1 MVKFKKSLAIVLSSS
16 FFLTSINTNQKLYA
30 QDIENSI
37 YQDQLDTSFLTEEK
51 INEFNAL
58 INEFNLSQEEQL
70 KLLNDYKDIHSEKI
84 EEKWG
89 MQVIKK
95 AAKYAVELIG
105 AKVAEKRIA
114 DWVDYVFEYQ
124 DRIQIAMEE
133 ACIKYFNASENT
145 AHWVAKTLM
154 LMFF

>member
-1 MVKFKKSLAIVLSSS
+1 MFYLII
-16 FFLTSINTNQKLYA
+16 FLTSINTNQKLYA

-51 INEFNAL
+51 INEFNTL

-95 AAKYAVELIG
+95 LL
-105 AKVAEKRIA
+105 
-114 DWVDYVFEYQ
+114 
-124 DRIQIAMEE
+124 
-133 ACIKYFNASENT
+133 N
-145 AHWVAKTLM
+145 M
-154 LMFF
+154 L

>member
-1 MVKFKKSLAIVLSSS
+1 MVKFKKSLAIILSSS

-133 ACIKYFNASENT
+133 ACIKYFNVSENT
-145 AHWVAKTLM
+145 ADWVAKTLM

>member
-37 YQDQLDTSFLTEEK
+37 YQDQLDTSFLMEEK
-51 INEFNAL
+51 IIEFNAL

-145 AHWVAKTLM
+145 THWVAKTLM

>member
-1 MVKFKKSLAIVLSSS
+1 MFYLII
-16 FFLTSINTNQKLYA
+16 FLTSINTNQKLYA